1 MSKQQPRSRPK
12 ESNIQD
18 EEASS
23 VLKLGEFEGVP
34 TLSTSEAA
42 VLISAVKAQRT
53 KLGKPMKQTEV
64 LTQVE
69 DYLDIFAR
77 FKQKENV
84 DAVERL
90 LDGTPFERYERSQL
104 ASLCCADADEAKT
117 LIPSIAA
124 KMSDEDL
131 DTVLDQINKLRST
144 SE

>member
-53 KLGKPMKQTEV
+53 KLGKPMKQTE
-64 LTQVE
+64 L
-69 DYLDIFAR
+69 
-77 FKQKENV
+77 V
-84 DAVERL
+84 DPSVPFSLLFWPFPTFLLAFIRSHHLKAVIV
-90 LDGTPFERYERSQL
+90 
-104 ASLCCADADEAKT
+104 AH
-117 LIPSIAA
+117 
-124 KMSDEDL
+124 
-131 DTVLDQINKLRST
+131 
-144 SE
+144 